1 MNTAANTESEEVT
14 EATRRIP
21 VQAMA
26 AMVYPKARRVRLPL
40 RLIFVAAFLGAT
52 VGCVTGRPPAAD
64 APETVGALSAST
76 SHVYTAPVHAT
87 TDFAP
92 SFGAVGGD
100 DTATVTI
107 TTVTSADGGHDHG
120 TDGGDELPEIAP
132 KADGV
137 TTGAVR

>member
-40 RLIFVAAFLGAT
+40 RLIFVAAFLSAT

-87 TDFAP
+87 TDLAP
-92 SFGAVGGD
+92 AFQAVATD
-100 DTATVTI
+100 DDAPVETV
-107 TTVTSADGGHDHG
+107 TTVTRAPDAGSA
-120 TDGGDELPEIAP
+120 GDAAGLPEVAP
-132 KADGV
+132 KDQGLKAGE
-137 TTGAVR
+137 AR